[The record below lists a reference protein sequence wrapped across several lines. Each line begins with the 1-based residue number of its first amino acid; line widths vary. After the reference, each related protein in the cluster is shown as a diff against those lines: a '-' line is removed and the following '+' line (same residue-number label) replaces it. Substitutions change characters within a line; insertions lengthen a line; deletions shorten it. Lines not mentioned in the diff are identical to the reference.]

1 MTRTVSSGFLSA
13 LDNPEIEV
21 FYAVNLDFDS
31 ANLRF
36 WTGLGSKTIGGET
49 YTGTGN
55 LLTIDGLE
63 ETSDLSA
70 RGTTLT
76 LNGLDSTIISYALA
90 EEYQGRSVT
99 IYLGI
104 GSETVEIFSGYM
116 DQMQVADSGDT
127 STIKLTVES
136 KLIVLE
142 RPVVR
147 RYTEQ
152 SHQAV
157 RQSKN
162 LSGDDSFFRWLTK
175 LQDKQITWGRSTEDG
190 NS

>member
-104 GSETVEIFSGYM
+104 GLETVEIFSGYM
-116 DQMQVADSGDT
+116 DQMQVADNGDT

>member
-1 MTRTVSSGFLSA
+1 MTRTVSSAFLTA
-13 LDNPEIEV
+13 LADPEIEV

-31 ANLRF
+31 GSLLF
-36 WTGLGSKTIGGET
+36 WTGYGSKVIGGET

-55 LLTIDGLE
+55 LLTIEGLE

-76 LNGLDSTIISYALA
+76 LNGLDSTIISYALS

-104 GSETVEIFSGYM
+104 GSESVEIFSGYM

-157 RQSKN
+157 RNSKS

>member
-1 MTRTVSSGFLSA
+1 MTRTVSSAFLTA
-13 LDNPEIEV
+13 LADPEIEV

-31 ANLRF
+31 GSLLF
-36 WTGLGSKTIGGET
+36 WTGYGNKVIGGET

-63 ETSDLSA
+63 ESTDLSA

-76 LNGLDSTIISYALA
+76 LNGLDSTIINYALS
-90 EEYQGRSVT
+90 EDYQGRSVN

-104 GSETVEIFSGYM
+104 GSETVEIFSGFM
-116 DQMQVADSGDT
+116 DQMQITDSGET

-142 RPVVR
+142 RPVAR

-157 RQSKN
+157 RNSKS
-162 LSGDDSFFRWLTK
+162 LSGDDSFFRWMTR

>member
-1 MTRTVSSGFLSA
+1 MTRTVSSAFLTA
-13 LDNPEIEV
+13 LADPEIEV

-31 ANLRF
+31 GSLLF
-36 WTGLGSKTIGGET
+36 WTGYGSKVIGGET

-55 LLTIDGLE
+55 LLTIEGLE

-76 LNGLDSTIISYALA
+76 LNGLDSTIISYALS

-157 RQSKN
+157 RNSKS